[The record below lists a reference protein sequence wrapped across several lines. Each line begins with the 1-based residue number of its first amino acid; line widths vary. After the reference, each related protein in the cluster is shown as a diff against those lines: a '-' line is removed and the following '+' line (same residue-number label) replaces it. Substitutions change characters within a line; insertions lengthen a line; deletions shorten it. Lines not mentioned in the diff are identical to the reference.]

1 MLLEPNSFSDFQER
15 VMSQLFQCDMKTLF
29 MGSLI
34 KNMYVLFSYNIDSF
48 EKKKKKN
55 FFVIH

>member
-34 KNMYVLFSYNIDSF
+34 KTMYVLFTYNIDSL
-48 EKKKKKN
+48 KKKK
-55 FFVIH
+55 

>member
-34 KNMYVLFSYNIDSF
+34 KHMYVLFTYNIDSL
-48 EKKKKKN
+48 KKKKKRE
-55 FFVIH
+55 ISL